1 MPASS
6 APISSTARRWP
17 GRSATRRPNWPSSKA
32 KIASA
37 AERALALELRLFDD
51 LVGEVMARRA
61 EIAAAAAALAALDV
75 AAAHRR
81 ARGRRPIGCG
91 PRSMR
96 APRSRSGADDI
107 RRVEAALAGARGA
120 FVANDCVLG
129 EDRIWLVT
137 GPNMAGKSTFLRQN
151 ALIAILAQ
159 IGAYRAGALGADRHR
174 RSAVQPGRRGRR
186 SGARPLDLHGRDGR
200 DRGDPEPGRAAQLCH
215 PRRDRPRHRDLRRA
229 VDRLGGA
236 RASARGQS
244 LPRAV
249 RDALPRAD
257 RARREA
263 AGARLPHDAGQGMA
277 GRRRLSARGRAR
289 HRRPLLRHPCR
300 QARRLAAR
308 RDGARRGG
316 ARRFSKRARRPA
328 RSPASPTTCRCSAP
342 PCAAPLPTPT
352 VRSSPSKTCCATSA
366 PTN

>member
-1 MPASS
+1 MSNGSAASS

-17 GRSATRRPNWPSSKA
+17 GRMRYTTVELAELESR
-32 KIASA
+32 IASA

-61 EIAAAAAALAALDV
+61 EIAAAAAALAVLDV
-75 AAAHRR
+75 AAAHAELRR
-81 ARGRRPIGCG
+81 RSAAGPGRRSTPA
-91 PRSMR
+91 R
-96 APRSRSGADDI
+96 RSRSAAAGI
-107 RRVEAALAGARGA
+107 RRSRRRWPARA
-120 FVANDCVLG
+120 PSSPTIACCG

-159 IGAYRAGALGADRHR
+159 IGAFVPARAARIGVVDRLFSRVGAADDL
-174 RSAVQPGRRGRR
+174 ARGR
-186 SGARPLDLHGRDGR
+186 STFMV
-200 DRGDPEPGRAAQLCH
+200 EMVETAAILNQAGPQQLCH

-236 RASARGQS
+236 RASARGQP

-249 RDALPRAD
+249 RDPLPRAD

-277 GRRRLSARGRAR
+277 GRRRLPARGRAR

-300 QARRLAAR
+300 A
-308 RDGARRGG
+308 
-316 ARRFSKRARRPA
+316 S
-328 RSPASPTTCRCSAP
+328 SPACRP
-342 PCAAPLPTPT
+342 
-352 VRSSPSKTCCATSA
+352 R
-366 PTN
+366 